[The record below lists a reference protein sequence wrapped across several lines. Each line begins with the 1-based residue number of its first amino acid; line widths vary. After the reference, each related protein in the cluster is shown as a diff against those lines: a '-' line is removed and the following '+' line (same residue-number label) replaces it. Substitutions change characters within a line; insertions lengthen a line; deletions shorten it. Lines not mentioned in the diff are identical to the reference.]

1 MPTTFRRYSP
11 NQATLLPPSPAD
23 WLEQGHLV
31 HFVSDLIDQLDLRPF
46 YAPYE
51 GDGRRNSPYDP
62 RMMLKVIVYGYLT
75 GTFSSRQIQKRVVE
89 DIGMR
94 YLAGENGPK
103 YRALAEFRV
112 RHLQAFASL
121 LAQVIGI
128 AEELKLI
135 GNKRVAIDGTKI
147 RANASKRK
155 AMSYGRMKKTEAE
168 LEREV
173 AELLERAA
181 QEDAAEDAEFG
192 PDHSGQ
198 EVREELRR
206 REDRLEKIRD
216 AKRRVEERQRQA
228 DKARG
233 RDESADGKPKN
244 LKRAFGVPNEKAQD
258 NFTDPESRIML
269 TSNEGFQ
276 QGYNAQIAVD
286 AQAQII
292 VGTAITQAASDTD
305 LLVPMIEQVEEQ
317 LGAAPQE
324 VLADA
329 GYKSEANFDRLEQK
343 GVRGYV
349 ALKRERKGGASY
361 ERAGE
366 GPATRRMNE
375 RMKSDQGR
383 TIYARRKCIVEPVFG
398 WIKQAI
404 GFRKFSLRGLS
415 NVMGEWNLICFA
427 TNLKRLHVLTA
438 AA

>member
-1 MPTTFRRYSP
+1 MPTTFRAYSP
-11 NQATLLPPSPAD
+11 NQATLLPASPAD
-23 WLEQGHLV
+23 WLQQGHLV

-94 YLAGENGPK
+94 YLAGKNGPK

-112 RHLQAFASL
+112 RHLQAFGSL

-135 GNKRVAIDGTKI
+135 GNKRVAIDGTKV

-155 AMSYGRMKKTEAE
+155 AMSYGRMKKAEEE

-181 QEDAAEDAEFG
+181 QEDAAEDEEFG

-198 EVREELRR
+198 EVRQELRR
-206 REDRLEKIRD
+206 REDRLEKIRE
-216 AKRRVEERQRQA
+216 AKRRLEERQRQI
-228 DKARG
+228 DKAQG
-233 RDESADGKPKN
+233 RSQSAEGKPKN
-244 LKRAFGVPNEKAQD
+244 KRAFGVPTDKTQN

-286 AQAQII
+286 DQAQII
-292 VGTAITQAASDTD
+292 VGIAITQAASDTD
-305 LLVPMIEQVEEQ
+305 MLIPMIEQVEEQ

-324 VLADA
+324 VLSDA
-329 GYKSEANFDRLEQK
+329 GYKSEANFHGLEQK

-349 ALKRERKGGASY
+349 ALRRERKTGASY
-361 ERAGE
+361 DRAGE

-375 RMKSDQGR
+375 RMKSDEGR

-415 NVMGEWNLICFA
+415 NVIGEWNLVCFV

>member
-1 MPTTFRRYSP
+1 MPTTFRPYSP

-31 HFVSDLIDQLDLRPF
+31 HFVSDLIDSLNLHAF
-46 YAPYE
+46 YARYE

-62 RMMLKVIVYGYLT
+62 RMMLKVIVYAYLT
-75 GTFSSRQIQKRVVE
+75 GTFSSRQMQKRVVE

-112 RHLQAFASL
+112 RHLQAFGSL
-121 LAQVIGI
+121 LRQVIGI

-135 GNKRVAIDGTKI
+135 GKKRVAIDGTKI

-155 AMSYGRMKKTEAE
+155 AMSYGRMKRTEEE

-181 QEDAAEDAEFG
+181 REDAAEDAEFG
-192 PDHSGQ
+192 PDNSGQ

-206 REDRLEKIRD
+206 REDRLEKIRE
-216 AKRRVEERQRQA
+216 AKRRVEERQRQI
-228 DKARG
+228 DKAQG
-233 RDESADGKPKN
+233 RSESADG
-244 LKRAFGVPNEKAQD
+244 VPNDKSQD

-286 AQAQII
+286 DQAQII
-292 VGTAITQAASDTD
+292 VGTAITQAASDMNM
-305 LLVPMIEQVEEQ
+305 LVPMIEQVEEQ
-317 LGAAPQE
+317 LGATPHE
-324 VLADA
+324 VLLDA
-329 GYKSEANFDRLEQK
+329 GYKSEANFQGLEQK

-349 ALKRERKGGASY
+349 ALRRERKGGASY
-361 ERAGE
+361 DRAGE

-375 RMKSDQGR
+375 RMKSEEGR

-398 WIKQAI
+398 WIKEAI

-415 NVMGEWNLICFA
+415 NVIGEWNLICFA

-438 AA
+438 ALS

>member
-1 MPTTFRRYSP
+1 M
-11 NQATLLPPSPAD
+11 
-23 WLEQGHLV
+23 V
-31 HFVSDLIDQLDLRPF
+31 HFVSELIDTLDLRPF
-46 YAPYE
+46 YAPYQ

-62 RMMLKVIVYGYLT
+62 RMMLKVLVYGYLT

-112 RHLQAFASL
+112 RHLLAFGSL

-128 AEELKLI
+128 AQELKLI
-135 GNKRVAIDGTKI
+135 RNSRVAIDGTKI

-155 AMSYGRMKKTEAE
+155 AMSYGRMNKAEEE

-181 QEDAAEDAEFG
+181 REDAAEDAEFG
-192 PDHSGQ
+192 PDNSGQ

-206 REDRLEKIRD
+206 REDRLEKIRE

-228 DKARG
+228 DKAEG
-233 RDESADGKPKN
+233 RSESPDGKPHN
-244 LKRAFGVPNEKAQD
+244 VKRAFGTPKDKTQD

-286 AQAQII
+286 DQAQLI

-305 LLVPMIEQVEEQ
+305 MLVAMIEEVEQQ
-317 LGAAPQE
+317 LGATPEE
-324 VLADA
+324 VVADA
-329 GYKSEANFDRLEQK
+329 GYKSEANFERLEQK
-343 GVRGYV
+343 GVQGYV
-349 ALKRERKGGASY
+349 ALRRERKADASY
-361 ERAGE
+361 DRAGE
-366 GPATRRMNE
+366 GPATQRMNA

-383 TIYARRKCIVEPVFG
+383 TIYSRRKCIVEPVFG

-404 GFRKFSLRGLS
+404 GFRKFSLRGL
-415 NVMGEWNLICFA
+415 NKVTGEWNLVCFV
-427 TNLKRLHVLTA
+427 TNLKRLHALTA

>member
-1 MPTTFRRYSP
+1 MPTTFRAYSP
-11 NQATLLPPSPAD
+11 NQATLLPASPAD

-62 RMMLKVIVYGYLT
+62 RMMLKVIVYAYLT
-75 GTFSSRQIQKRVVE
+75 GTFSSRRIQKRVVE

-112 RHLQAFASL
+112 RHLQAFGSL
-121 LAQVIGI
+121 LTQVIGI
-128 AEELKLI
+128 AGELKLI
-135 GNKRVAIDGTKI
+135 GNKRVAIDGTKV

-155 AMSYGRMKKTEAE
+155 AMSYGRMKKTEEE

-173 AELLERAA
+173 AELLARAA
-181 QEDAAEDAEFG
+181 QEDAAEDEEFG
-192 PDHSGQ
+192 ADHSGQ

-206 REDRLEKIRD
+206 REDRLEKIRE
-216 AKRRVEERQRQA
+216 AKRRLEERQRQV
-228 DKARG
+228 DKAQGRG
-233 RDESADGKPKN
+233 PGAEGKAKKF
-244 LKRAFGVPNEKAQD
+244 KRAFGVPNDKTQD

-286 AQAQII
+286 DQAQII
-292 VGTAITQAASDTD
+292 VGTAITQAATDTD
-305 LLVPMIEQVEEQ
+305 MLVPMIEQVEEQ
-317 LGAAPQE
+317 LGVAPQE
-324 VLADA
+324 VLSDA
-329 GYKSEANFDRLEQK
+329 GYKSEANFNGLEQK

-349 ALKRERKGGASY
+349 ALRRERKGDPSY
-361 ERAGE
+361 DGAGE

-375 RMKSDQGR
+375 RMKSGQGR
-383 TIYARRKCIVEPVFG
+383 AIYARRKCIVEPVFG

-415 NVMGEWNLICFA
+415 KVIGEWDLVCFV
-427 TNLKRLHVLTA
+427 TNLKRLHALTA
-438 AA
+438 NA